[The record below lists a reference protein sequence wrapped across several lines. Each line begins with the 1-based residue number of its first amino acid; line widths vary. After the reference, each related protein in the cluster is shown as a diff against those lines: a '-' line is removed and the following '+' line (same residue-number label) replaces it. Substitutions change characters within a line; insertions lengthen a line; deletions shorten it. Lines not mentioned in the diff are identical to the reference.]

1 MKISILWKFI
11 VFEIHIFFYY
21 FRYYFR
27 GFVPK
32 EIIGTFKKGKLVGVG
47 KVQLDNGQTLVADFK
62 NGEMNGLI
70 RVWDTQGNL
79 TEMWYKNIFTRGRAW
94 AVNENN
100 LVWYP
105 NNVIGKIH
113 II

>member
-1 MKISILWKFI
+1 MK
-11 VFEIHIFFYY
+11 IHIFQSSHRYFSIT

-27 GFVPK
+27 GLVPK

-94 AVNENN
+94 AINENN